1 MINDESVVL
10 FPEHRNMSLITG
22 TFAFERQTNFQ
33 NYLKELG
40 VPYVLRTLAGIAR
53 PVVTISRDSQVQYTK
68 IKSSCTAKTKI
79 CNHSPYFQSANDQAA
94 NTEDDCVWKI
104 KTDTLF
110 KSHTLRC
117 RF

>member
-1 MINDESVVL
+1 MMINEESVVL

-68 IKSSCTAKTKI
+68 IKSSCTAK
-79 CNHSPYFQSANDQAA
+79 NQNMQSQLIFS
-94 NTEDDCVWKI
+94 E
-104 KTDTLF
+104 
-110 KSHTLRC
+110 HQ
-117 RF
+117 